1 MYRCTSCKTLF
12 SEPLEVT
19 EATGVTA
26 DVGAFGSISEIIS
39 YDACP
44 ECGSIDIER
53 APQCDICGGYEDI
66 PEDATVCDGCREDME
81 GLVAIAFNN
90 FKNLHQDATDDDMY
104 DLLALIVEEYDD
116 KRRRAWIE
124 KMERKDK

>member
-1 MYRCTSCKTLF
+1 M
-12 SEPLEVT
+12 
-19 EATGVTA
+19 
-26 DVGAFGSISEIIS
+26 
-39 YDACP
+39 
-44 ECGSIDIER
+44 
-53 APQCDICGGYEDI
+53 YEDI

-104 DLLALIVEEYDD
+104 DLLALIVEDYDD

-124 KMERKDK
+124 KMEGK